1 MSISGR
7 WPDSL
12 REYFRFYDEDD
23 SGGINLEEM
32 TRMSRNIYE
41 LDGVA
46 QVIPT

>member
-7 WPDSL
+7 CPDCL
-12 REYFRFYDEDD
+12 KEYFRFYDEDD